1 MAESMR
7 SAGNGANQPLPK
19 PNMVVAKS
27 GTPPHEMTQEA
38 ITGMV
43 INPISTGIA
52 PFPRMVE
59 DEAWVR
65 ACEKVIKDEGPEQF
79 LVNLLFVLRE
89 SFHEGLLR
97 DIYGS

>member
-1 MAESMR
+1 
-7 SAGNGANQPLPK
+7 
-19 PNMVVAKS
+19 MVVAKS

-43 INPISTGIA
+43 INPIYTDIA

>member
-1 MAESMR
+1 MREPLEASEVPKLRREIPMAESMR
-7 SAGNGANQPLPK
+7 SVGNGANQPLPK

-27 GTPPHEMTQEA
+27 GTSPHEMTQEA

-65 ACEKVIKDEGPEQF
+65 ACEKVI
-79 LVNLLFVLRE
+79 
-89 SFHEGLLR
+89 
-97 DIYGS
+97 